1 MADENGS
8 YTSSAGG
15 TPTGQSPFG
24 TPDRSSMNNKTTQ
37 SSNAQQNNRS
47 SSAPPPDLGLM
58 STSIVAKVVLLG
70 DSGVGKSS
78 LVVRYVEGV
87 FSNVVKSTI
96 GASFFTKRLTVN
108 GAKVKLQIWDTAG
121 QERFRSLA
129 PMFYRGAAA
138 AIVVFDITN
147 EASFEKLKSWV
158 TELRN
163 NVEDNLVICIAANKH
178 DLSSERRVPSNRVID
193 YAESIGAT
201 VFETSA
207 RINSGVEEMFA
218 SVANNLVTQHALSMQ
233 KGSAGGSGGNVPN
246 SLPQRNSPAGGQVNL
261 EKKANPK
268 EDESSCCS

>member
-1 MADENGS
+1 MSDENGS

-15 TPTGQSPFG
+15 TPTGPSPFG
-24 TPDRSSMNNKTTQ
+24 TPDRSSMGNKSQTNNT
-37 SSNAQQNNRS
+37 SQNNRS
-47 SSAPPPDLGLM
+47 SSAPPPDLGLQ

-158 TELRN
+158 TELRT
-163 NVEDNLVICIAANKH
+163 NVEDNLVICIAANKQ
-178 DLSSERRVPSNRVID
+178 DLSSERRVASNKVID

-233 KGSAGGSGGNVPN
+233 KGATGNGGGPAN

-261 EKKANPK
+261 ENKTKPK
-268 EDESSCCS
+268 EEESSCCS

>member
-1 MADENGS
+1 MGDENGS
-8 YTSSAGG
+8 YQSSSIAN
-15 TPTGQSPFG
+15 TPGHSPFG
-24 TPDRSSMNNKTTQ
+24 TPERSTPTTKQ
-37 SSNAQQNNRS
+37 NGSNQNNRNS
-47 SSAPPPDLGLM
+47 NTAAVTSNSGGSTPDLGL
-58 STSIVAKVVLLG
+58 SSASIVAKVVLLG

-147 EASFEKLKSWV
+147 ESSFEKLKSWV

-163 NVEDNLVICIAANKH
+163 NVEHNLVICIAANKQ
-178 DLSSERRVPSNRVID
+178 DLSSERRVLPHKVID

-218 SVANNLVTQHALSMQ
+218 SVANNLVSQHLFSIQ
-233 KGSAGGSGGNVPN
+233 RGGHAVPPR
-246 SLPQRNSPAGGQVNL
+246 SGGQVNL
-261 EKKANPK
+261 EKKPQGNAPK
-268 EDESSCCS
+268 EDEGSCCS